1 MQDPA
6 PLRYQSECV
15 KVKRRIF
22 FYDDNINRNRRDRYF
37 KKVKGNRSIHAV
49 MSTDGGCTL
58 SSRCLSCYCDPC
70 LDCNYKACENSNYVS
85 GWEEQDLEQEEGHHR
100 TAVTR
105 SDVSTTIE
113 VIKDLAAKHAIV
125 AIASAD
131 RGEDYYLLQVTSDGP
146 EVLEAEE
153 SDQWGA
159 SYPPGSE
166 VMRGWFLI
174 GNTRGKPPYKY
185 KKNVQKQAI
194 VYAATIRYIC
204 PELNENEHIYD
215 IPEELHLDILESL
228 NGF

>member
-6 PLRYQSECV
+6 PLGYQSECG

-22 FYDDNINRNRRDRYF
+22 FYDDNINHDRRDRYF

-49 MSTDGGCTL
+49 MSTDGACTL

-70 LDCNYKACENSNYVS
+70 LECNYEACENSNYVS
-85 GWEEQDLEQEEGHHR
+85 GWEDQDLEQEDGHHR

-125 AIASAD
+125 AIATAV
-131 RGEDYYLLQVTSDGP
+131 RGEDYYLLQ
-146 EVLEAEE
+146 
-153 SDQWGA
+153 
-159 SYPPGSE
+159 
-166 VMRGWFLI
+166 
-174 GNTRGKPPYKY
+174 
-185 KKNVQKQAI
+185 KQAI
-194 VYAATIRYIC
+194 VHAATIRYIC

-215 IPEELHLDILESL
+215 ITEELHLDILESL